1 MWHFSI
7 LCVCRGSSHDFRFE
21 VIAVRSYP
29 LYQLRNRR
37 FAMAHAQSAFPNH
50 CHTPTGRTKLVPRPK
65 IALDVRGKLFGPEVL
80 VGAGCRTPMAAT
92 VAMPEAAVDQD
103 HNPMSRQHHIGATR
117 QVARVKAKAEA
128 GPV

>member
-1 MWHFSI
+1 MLVACATNRWS
-7 LCVCRGSSHDFRFE
+7 E
-21 VIAVRSYP
+21 VLNSTSPYDKVLPCLKTLARTFTGP
-29 LYQLRNRR
+29 AARE
-37 FAMAHAQSAFPNH
+37 
-50 CHTPTGRTKLVPRPK
+50 TGRTKLVPRPK